1 MGAAELAQDRA
12 GPYGIGVRLRL
23 SNYKCRITYPDGF
36 QKDNGGVDYLMGH
49 SLSGNVTAD
58 HYRSMTGPEGQDSL
72 LNALSRDKTFEDA
85 PPEGTKMIT
94 TGQDGDITQIAA
106 LAKAPRRFNNVLLL
120 AVRSEPGGTLEVC
133 APGMIGRSGKV
144 KKTT

>member
-1 MGAAELAQDRA
+1 MEDLSGRRVESKALTAFYRDELLHCGMGAAELAQDRA

-72 LNALSRDKTFEDA
+72 LNALSRDKTSDMA
-85 PPEGTKMIT
+85 PLGVSRI
-94 TGQDGDITQIAA
+94 
-106 LAKAPRRFNNVLLL
+106 RRPHS
-120 AVRSEPGGTLEVC
+120 ATYER
-133 APGMIGRSGKV
+133 K
-144 KKTT
+144 